1 VPKYRVTDPQSGR
14 SIVMTGDSAPT
25 EQEVAQAFSAAHP
38 DLRDAPAQPAE
49 SGPGA
54 TARMVSDLAR
64 PALETAGAIGGGLL
78 AGAGTV
84 GLGPVAIPATVA
96 GGGLGLAAGKAAA
109 DLLDRGLGIKK
120 PIASYTDAAKETGGD
135 IKAGAEAEAMGL
147 GAGAAIKGV
156 GNAVSAVGKRSM
168 SAALGPEVKDLE
180 ALAARN
186 TQVRAAKPLETLA
199 RDLPDSVQSL
209 ANSVTKLRGEALDA
223 VPQIKNAQ
231 PLDLLAR
238 RLPEDVSALS
248 KKVSELSTA
257 ALDTLPESPRQDGF
271 PRTALTDV
279 IQSAKAEIAGG
290 VRRVAP
296 AAVVEPKMVPS
307 GLMDAAGNPIMKAV
321 KAAAPDAPAAN
332 GVSDAAERAVAT
344 LNRYLKRAEQFGETI
359 SQRDLGELIRDIDH
373 DIDWDAKDLTPQNN
387 ALESIRSQIDGALKG
402 VNPQYQKA
410 MEPVAEGTRL
420 LKKAETLFQVK
431 KAAGTGYAP
440 SNATAAALKGAV
452 NDTRVDSQDVLDALK
467 KVTGRDYLGDVENS
481 LAKQAY
487 LDGNL
492 PPEVD
497 AALRQAN
504 QKYAQAAGQADQHQQ
519 LLDKAVQIFQLKPG
533 AKGLQAG
540 DTTVAAIERAVGPD
554 RHYSKD
560 VLDALK
566 AFTGRDFHQEAQDAL
581 TASKFV
587 GGKANGSRRVT
598 AGAALGAY
606 LGNMLGGSPGAA
618 AGAAAGGLGG
628 LHVDS
633 YGHEMAGSL
642 VDRLVQL
649 ARRLPPGTPAGR
661 TAVQQLLAAGAAA
674 QRERR
679 RKSP

>member
-25 EQEVAQAFSAAHP
+25 EQEVTQAFSAAHP

-147 GAGAAIKGV
+147 GAGAAINGV
-156 GNAVSAVGKRSM
+156 GNAVSAVGKRSV
-168 SAALGPEVKDLE
+168 SAALGPAVKDLE

-238 RLPEDVSALS
+238 RLPQDVGVLS
-248 KKVSELSTA
+248 KQVSDLSTA
-257 ALDTLPESPRQDGF
+257 ALKTLPDSTDAASALPA
-271 PRTALTDV
+271 TVLTDE
-279 IQSAKAEIAGG
+279 IQAARAELGNSISKSAQQARSTLDGY
-290 VRRVAP
+290 
-296 AAVVEPKMVPS
+296 
-307 GLMDAAGNPIMKAV
+307 L
-321 KAAAPDAPAAN
+321 
-332 GVSDAAERAVAT
+332 ERAQK
-344 LNRYLKRAEQFGETI
+344 LGPRI
-359 SQRDLGELIRDIDH
+359 SQYDLGQIVRDMDH
-373 DIDWDAKDLTPQNN
+373 DIDWESKDLTPQNQ
-387 ALESIRSQIDGALKG
+387 ALEHIRTQIDGALKT
-402 VNPQYQKA
+402 VNPDYQEA
-410 MEPVAEGTRL
+410 MKPVADGTRL

-431 KAAGTGYAP
+431 KAAGSGYAP

-467 KVTGRDYLGDVENS
+467 KVTGRDYLGDVENT

-487 LDGNL
+487 LEGKL

-504 QKYAQAAGQADQHQQ
+504 PNYAQAASQADQHQQ

-540 DTTVAAIERAVGPD
+540 DTTVAALERAVGPD